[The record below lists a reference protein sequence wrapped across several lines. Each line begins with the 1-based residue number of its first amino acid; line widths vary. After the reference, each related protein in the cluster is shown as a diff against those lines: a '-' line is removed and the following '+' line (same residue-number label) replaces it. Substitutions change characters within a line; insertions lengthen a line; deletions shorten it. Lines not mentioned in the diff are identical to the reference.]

1 MKLDAPYHIGTI
13 LRRYKRFFA
22 DIKLESGEEIIAHV
36 PNTGRM
42 TSCLEPG
49 WKCLVTQNDDPKR
62 KLKYTLELT
71 HNGSTWIGVNTNRT
85 NKIVYEALTKGSIPE
100 FKNTGIIKKEVTI
113 GDSRIDFCLE
123 EANKK
128 IFIEVKNVTLKE
140 DNNYLFPDAVSTR
153 GQKHLRELIN
163 IAQMK
168 NHQAYMLYLI
178 QREDANIFSAAKDV
192 DPEYAKLLKEAQK
205 NGVKILAYQ
214 CKISPSELSV
224 DKKVKVNI

>member
-13 LRRYKRFFA
+13 VRRYKRFFA
-22 DIKLESGEEIIAHV
+22 DIKLESGQAIVAHV

-71 HNGSTWIGVNTNRT
+71 HNGKTWIGVNTNKT
-85 NKIVYEALTKGSIPE
+85 NKIVFEALQKSLFSE
-100 FKNTGIIKKEVTI
+100 LKAYKEIKREVTI

-123 EANKK
+123 NEKDKAYV
-128 IFIEVKNVTLKE
+128 EVKNVTLNEGGK
-140 DNNYLFPDAVSTR
+140 YLFPDAVSTR
-153 GQKHLRELIN
+153 GQKHLKELIN

-178 QREDANIFSAAKDV
+178 QREDGKSFTSAKEV
-192 DPEYAKLLKEAQK
+192 DPEYAKLLKEAANK
-205 NGVKILAYQ
+205 GVKILAYQ
-214 CKISPSELSV
+214 CKVTPEEVVI
-224 DKKVKVNI
+224 DKKIKVNL